1 MADITMPKMGFDMT
15 EGTIVRWLKKVGDDV
30 KKGDAIAE
38 IETDKVTIEIEAFDS
53 GKLTQ
58 IVADEGTVVP
68 VGTPI
73 AVLDGPAA
81 APAGTSAPVNGATQ
95 AADAQPPQSALATA
109 ESDVSSGA
117 SKPAAQFGDMQD
129 LRPGYGSDEQPED
142 FVPGAPEMNPTG
154 SPRGAVGDDIEPG
167 NIQLGANGPVFASPM
182 AKRLAREQNLQ
193 LQAIPGTG
201 PGGRIV
207 RKDVEAFAQQKPT
220 AAPAPQAAP
229 RPAAQPAAPAPSAA
243 PAPQPAPVARPAAA
257 GTRREPLSRL
267 RQTIAR
273 RLVQSKG
280 PVPHFYVSSEI
291 DMGALMELRK
301 QLNATA
307 ETRITV
313 NDFIVKAA
321 AQTLKQFPVLNA
333 SYAEDALEY
342 HDAINISI
350 AVATDNGLLA
360 PAVTDADKKSLGTL
374 SSEAKELIERTRT
387 GKATPDE
394 LGRGTFTVSNLG
406 MYPVENFVAIIN
418 PPQAAILAVGA
429 VREMPVVR
437 DGQIVVGQ
445 IMKATISVDHRVAD
459 GAVAAQYMQALK
471 KILEHPMLIL
481 I

>member
-58 IVADEGTVVP
+58 IIADEGAVVP
-68 VGTPI
+68 VGNQI

-81 APAGTSAPVNGATQ
+81 ATVGAAAPTNGAAQ
-95 AADAQPPQSALATA
+95 AADAQSPQSALAVA
-109 ESDVSSGA
+109 ESDA
-117 SKPAAQFGDMQD
+117 SQPATKFGDVQD

-142 FVPGAPEMNPTG
+142 FEPGAPEVNPTG
-154 SPRGAVGDDIEPG
+154 SPRPAVGDDIEPG
-167 NIQLGANGPVFASPM
+167 QVQQGANGPVFASPM

-193 LQAIPGTG
+193 LQAIPGSG

-220 AAPAPQAAP
+220 APAAQPTAPPAQPAAVAAPPAAPAPQAAP
-229 RPAAQPAAPAPSAA
+229 TAKPTAP
-243 PAPQPAPVARPAAA
+243 

-291 DMGALMELRK
+291 DMDALMELRK

-321 AQTLKQFPVLNA
+321 AQTLRQFPVLNA
-333 SYAEDALEY
+333 SYAEDSLEY
-342 HDAINISI
+342 HDAINISV

-360 PAVTDADKKSLGTL
+360 PAVVDVDKKSLGTV
-374 SSEAKELIERTRT
+374 SSEAKELIERTRN

-418 PPQAAILAVGA
+418 PPQAAIVAVGA
-429 VREMPVVR
+429 VREMAVVR
-437 DGQIVVGQ
+437 DGQLAIGQ